1 MVERNQ
7 SEKVR
12 GIYCCT
18 VTHLFLQCVSLAV
31 MQTVYWGFCSA
42 FTYVWKC
49 VGKGKGATAAKAE
62 RQVEDAEDKLLHDYQ
77 QQIVQE
83 ERGNLK
89 KTKVKAEEESIVS
102 QKITLNNDGGK
113 KKKKKL
119 KSVNAELEIG
129 CVYLLIWFL
138 NWW

>member
-7 SEKVR
+7 SKKVR

-18 VTHLFLQCVSLAV
+18 FTHVFLQCVSLAV
-31 MQTVYWGFCSA
+31 MQTVYWGLCSA

-49 VGKGKGATAAKAE
+49 VGKGKRATAAKAQQ
-62 RQVEDAEDKLLHDYQ
+62 QVEDAEDRLLHDYQ
-77 QQIVQE
+77 QQIVREE
-83 ERGNLK
+83 ERNLK
-89 KTKVKAEEESIVS
+89 KAKVKTEEHTVVS
-102 QKITLNNDGGK
+102 PKITLNNDGGK

-129 CVYLLIWFL
+129 CVYLLIYFL
-138 NWW
+138 N